1 MKKQLQRH
9 ILSFVASTKIESIR
23 FRSIPFQV
31 PTSKLQTSDDEEITP
46 KKTEART
53 HSVDRASLW
62 RTHHE
67 DKDEASVK
75 VDEKKYLTPSQKKK
89 IAYINQEFHST
100 ADTVNA
106 YIVFAHPVDPEARPD
121 NLPPLP
127 ATMDPYQAA
136 LQVSQKADGSLF
148 MERMIRVDLAKRTKA
163 GTSSLDDTSTVS
175 VPLNREADSQLSI
188 FVGNLEFGSKEEDL
202 RVFFEG
208 LMCTERGPPS
218 EGQTPDGE
226 DDGDGAA
233 TEKPLTWVTRVRI
246 IRDKDTQLGKGFA
259 YLQFAVRC
267 RLLIIL
273 FSVLIDLLQDRECV
287 DEVLAMEE
295 SKLKFAKRKL
305 RVQRC
310 KRIPEGLKHGVAQ
323 STATHA
329 KSKQTSSR
337 STGTIVVPKGDP
349 GLGIK
354 LAGLSKEERKKLKS
368 MDSDRKTRRLAKKK
382 ARMSMASNVAKDRK
396 RVRSKG

>member
-1 MKKQLQRH
+1 
-9 ILSFVASTKIESIR
+9 
-23 FRSIPFQV
+23 
-31 PTSKLQTSDDEEITP
+31 
-46 KKTEART
+46 
-53 HSVDRASLW
+53 
-62 RTHHE
+62 
-67 DKDEASVK
+67 VK

-148 MERMIRVDLAKRTKA
+148 MERMIRVDLAKRAKA
-163 GTSSLDDTSTVS
+163 GTSILDDTSTVS
-175 VPLNREADSQLSI
+175 VPLNRETDSQLSI
-188 FVGNLEFGSKEEDL
+188 FVGNLEFGSKEDDL

-208 LMCTERGPPS
+208 LMCTERGPPL
-218 EGQTPDGE
+218 EGETPDGE
-226 DDGDGAA
+226 DDGDA
-233 TEKPLTWVTRVRI
+233 TKKPLAWVTRVRI

-259 YLQFAVRC
+259 YLQFAVQFSS
-267 RLLIIL
+267 LIIL
-273 FSVLIDLLQDRECV
+273 SSILINLLQDRECV

-310 KRIPEGLKHGVAQ
+310 KRIPEGLKNGVAH
-323 STATHA
+323 STATKSQA

-337 STGTIVVPKGDP
+337 STGDIVVPKGDP
-349 GLGIK
+349 SLGMK

>member
-1 MKKQLQRH
+1 M
-9 ILSFVASTKIESIR
+9 
-23 FRSIPFQV
+23 
-31 PTSKLQTSDDEEITP
+31 
-46 KKTEART
+46 
-53 HSVDRASLW
+53 
-62 RTHHE
+62 
-67 DKDEASVK
+67 K

-136 LQVSQKADGSLF
+136 LQVAQKADGSLF
-148 MERMIRVDLAKRTKA
+148 MERMIRVDLAKRAKA
-163 GTSSLDDTSTVS
+163 GASSLDDTSTV
-175 VPLNREADSQLSI
+175 NRETDSQLSI
-188 FVGNLEFGSKEEDL
+188 FVGNLEFGSREEDL

-208 LMCTERGPPS
+208 LMCTERGPPL
-218 EGQTPDGE
+218 EGETPDGE
-226 DDGDGAA
+226 DDGDGTA

-259 YLQFAVRC
+259 YLQFAVQFRS
-267 RLLIIL
+267 LIIL
-273 FSVLIDLLQDRECV
+273 SSILINLLQDRECV

-310 KRIPEGLKHGVAQ
+310 KRIPEGLKHGVAH
-323 STATHA
+323 STATKSHA
-329 KSKQTSSR
+329 KSKQPSSR
-337 STGTIVVPKGDP
+337 STGNIVVPKGDP
-349 GLGIK
+349 SLGIK

-396 RVRSKG
+396 RVRSKMKKG